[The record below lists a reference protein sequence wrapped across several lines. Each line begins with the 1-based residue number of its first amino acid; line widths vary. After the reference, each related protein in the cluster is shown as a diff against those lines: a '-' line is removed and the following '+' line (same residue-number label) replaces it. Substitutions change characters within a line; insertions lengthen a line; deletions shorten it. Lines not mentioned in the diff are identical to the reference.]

1 MTNDQ
6 ALEIISS
13 SLQYRE
19 LIEALEE
26 AEKQFSP
33 DEWREVSQALMNDVD
48 AFVAQRLEELSK
60 GEEGNTFRA

>member
-19 LIEALEE
+19 LIEGLEE

-48 AFVAQRLEELSK
+48 AFVAQRLEELSE
-60 GEEGNTFRA
+60 GQAGNTFRA